1 MKALIDPNST
11 VERISAW
18 TNPTTDSDGITH
30 YTPTLEEIT
39 NGQRI
44 CEIKDTEFQVANP
57 LFWVECNSSVTMQDY
72 FYDGS
77 DSTIKLINNE
87 PFPSS

>member
-18 TNPTTDSDGITH
+18 TNPTTDSDGFTH
-30 YTPTLEEIT
+30 YTSTLEEIT
-39 NGQRI
+39 NGQII
-44 CEIKDTEFQVANP
+44 CEIKDTEFQVADP
-57 LFWVECNSSVTMQDY
+57 LFWVDCNSSVTAEDY
-72 FYDGS
+72 YYDGS